1 MADNYVTI
9 VKYTEDY
16 KAGLNELLCEM
27 SKALFGTGTAN
38 IDEFVEGH
46 WCIYLAIIEKK
57 VVGFAGFIHNTYFGF
72 REPTVGLTYLYV
84 TPEHRN
90 SKANYLLN
98 IQSGVLSIGN
108 SLPLEH
114 YYASEHSIRMSRKVK
129 GKKLYE
135 TWLYEVDE
143 VTTAF
148 NRLISKVNIRK
159 LE

>member
-1 MADNYVTI
+1 MADNYVTL
-9 VKYTEDY
+9 VKYEAKYRDQLET
-16 KAGLNELLCEM
+16 LLKEM
-27 SKALFGTGTAN
+27 SKSLFGTGTAN
-38 IDEFVEGH
+38 IDEFIQGH
-46 WCIYLAIIEKK
+46 WCVYLAIIEKK

-98 IQSGVLSIGN
+98 IQSGVLSMGN
-108 SLPLEH
+108 NLPLEH
-114 YYASEHSIRMSRKVK
+114 YYASEHSVRMSRKVK
-129 GKKLYE
+129 GRKLYE

>member
-9 VKYTEDY
+9 VQYTEDY
-16 KAGLNELLCEM
+16 KEGLQSLLCEM
-27 SKALFGTGTAN
+27 SQALFGTGTAN
-38 IDEFVEGH
+38 IDEFIQGH
-46 WCIYLAIIEKK
+46 WCVYLAIIEKK

-98 IQSGVLSIGN
+98 IQSGVLSMGN

-114 YYASEHSIRMSRKVK
+114 YYASEHSVRMSRKVK
-129 GKKLYE
+129 GRKLYE